1 MRKDLTL
8 VCLDNKESR
17 YEYMERK
24 IGLSDEETRPHSCGH
39 DSTNRHECTCRQ
51 KWMDGSTTNPKY
63 DDVVRAA
70 RALDIDPNWL
80 MYGNGAMDIVPADQI
95 ELDMIDIKASC
106 GSVGH
111 INFED
116 IPAIKKI
123 LVNAAWFRQHF
134 GFYNSKTIKIVAASG
149 DSMTPEI
156 DDGDVVFV
164 DISDNISF
172 RDGIYLILVDDE
184 VFIKRIQRL
193 VGHKIALVSANKAYR
208 DIEINTDGQVQ
219 IHVLGRVVKS
229 FKMRNH

>member
-1 MRKDLTL
+1 MNTWNERL
-8 VCLDNKESR
+8 VFAMKKR
-17 YEYMERK
+17 
-24 IGLSDEETRPHSCGH
+24 GLIAADMTRRTGMSAPAVK
-39 DSTNRHECTCRQ
+39 
-51 KWMDGSTTNPKY
+51 KWMDGSTTNPRY